1 MLSIHSI
8 AAEAAACHRAIS
20 KIKNIKEDLA
30 FLLGLPFCIIP
41 ESSYSYLHR
50 ATCQM
55 AQMVISESNMENGQE
70 RPFGVSHIR

>member
-8 AAEAAACHRAIS
+8 AAEEAACQRAISKTETLPRDKACHKAIS

-41 ESSYSYLHR
+41 
-50 ATCQM
+50 
-55 AQMVISESNMENGQE
+55 
-70 RPFGVSHIR
+70 

>member
-8 AAEAAACHRAIS
+8 AAEEAACQRAISKTETFHEAGDKACHRAIS

-41 ESSYSYLHR
+41 
-50 ATCQM
+50 
-55 AQMVISESNMENGQE
+55 
-70 RPFGVSHIR
+70 

>member
-8 AAEAAACHRAIS
+8 AAEAAACHRAISKNRSIATRLSIKHSHEAIS

-41 ESSYSYLHR
+41 
-50 ATCQM
+50 
-55 AQMVISESNMENGQE
+55 
-70 RPFGVSHIR
+70 